1 MVSNATFAP
10 FDKAGFFSWFAEAA
24 KEFLDNN
31 DCTNDLPILSL
42 DHNDGVLSSPEH
54 MAQTWEPLRGCSTF
68 LTKGEKIKAA
78 RWFQFNRGTRD
89 VLSTASSLLL
99 MIATWSVVGSAAG
112 DEEDGRRPEGAPGN
126 EACVRCWLCRV
137 SAWRAVFGL

>member
-10 FDKAGFFSWFAEAA
+10 FDKAGFFCWFAEAA

-42 DHNDGVLSSPEH
+42 DHNDGVLNSPEH

-68 LTKGEKIKAA
+68 LTKGEKICEVVPVQSRDAGCVVHGIISA
-78 RWFQFNRGTRD
+78 LDDRHLVGCWVGRW
-89 VLSTASSLLL
+89 
-99 MIATWSVVGSAAG
+99 
-112 DEEDGRRPEGAPGN
+112 
-126 EACVRCWLCRV
+126 
-137 SAWRAVFGL
+137 